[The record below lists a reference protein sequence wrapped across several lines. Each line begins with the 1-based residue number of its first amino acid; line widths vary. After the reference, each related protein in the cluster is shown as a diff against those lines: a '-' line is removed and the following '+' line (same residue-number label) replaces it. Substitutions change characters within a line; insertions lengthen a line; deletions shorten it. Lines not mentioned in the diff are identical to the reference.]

1 MIQKQQYEQAKSRLA
16 ELQFEKVKIDEERKR
31 ELTDII
37 SKYGDFEFEVV
48 SVGNK
53 GAEISLVKFGYEP
66 HSLYIEVSQGEVF
79 VNFGYIKT
87 FHVGE
92 YSPRTEALRMALAIA
107 SDGDELVE
115 FIKRDDGGKTASI
128 ASEMAECNG
137 VIWEYE
143 DQEKRAAMEKIEA
156 TIKPNGRMGIA
167 FFKTSVIGNDFKGG
181 ILVTKVTK
189 KRIYGYYVYRENYNP
204 DKVLSPT
211 SCLYAGVR
219 QWDKETILSMVLEG
233 RNEVVDD
240 IKAEIAK

>member
-53 GAEISLVKFGYEP
+53 GAELKLVKFGYEP
-66 HSLYIEVSQGEVF
+66 YNLSIEVSQSDTF
-79 VNFGYIKT
+79 VHFGYLRSV
-87 FHVGE
+87 HVGE

-115 FIKRDDGGKTASI
+115 FIKRDDGGKAASI

-167 FFKTSVIGNDFKGG
+167 FFKVGITKDYYKSG
-181 ILVTKVTK
+181 ILVTKVTN
-189 KRIYGYYVYRENYNP
+189 KRVYGYYIYRDDYSP
-204 DKVLSPT
+204 DKVSRIGPY
-211 SCLYAGVR
+211 YAKER
-219 QWDKETILSMVLEG
+219 QWDKESVLYFITKG
-233 RNEVVDD
+233 DYEVVND